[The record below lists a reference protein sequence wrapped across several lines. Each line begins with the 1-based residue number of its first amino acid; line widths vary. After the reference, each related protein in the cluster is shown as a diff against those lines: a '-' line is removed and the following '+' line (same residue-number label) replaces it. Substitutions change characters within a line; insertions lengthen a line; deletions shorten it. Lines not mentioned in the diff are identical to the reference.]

1 MEDQSGAYKSLGGVG
16 KTISIVGWV
25 VMGIGVV
32 FAIRF
37 PFHEDGKWIAV
48 PILLM
53 FGFFV
58 IISGQVISC
67 FVAVA
72 RNTETTNNILTRQT
86 ELFNNILTKQTEL
99 LEIKTIEKGK
109 RKE

>member
-58 IISGQVISC
+58 VITGQVISC
-67 FVAVA
+67 LVAVA
-72 RNTETTNNILTRQT
+72 RNTETTNNILTRH
-86 ELFNNILTKQTEL
+86 TEL
-99 LEIKTIEKGK
+99 LETLINKLPK
-109 RKE
+109 